1 MQIAMKLYK
10 QFDHPKVFPLINLIK
25 SAGISDV
32 FLDTVKSLDDNCS
45 VCLKYKKPKSR
56 LVVGF
61 SLTHDFNET
70 VAMDLDQFRN
80 AYILH
85 FIDHAWDLVLEQLF
99 VQNAKK

>member
-1 MQIAMKLYK
+1 MKLYK
-10 QFDHPKVFPLINLIK
+10 QFDHPKGFPLINLIT

-32 FLDTVKSLDDNCS
+32 LLDTVKRLDDNCS
-45 VCLKYKKPKSR
+45 ICLKYKKPKSR

-99 VQNAKK
+99 IQNAKK